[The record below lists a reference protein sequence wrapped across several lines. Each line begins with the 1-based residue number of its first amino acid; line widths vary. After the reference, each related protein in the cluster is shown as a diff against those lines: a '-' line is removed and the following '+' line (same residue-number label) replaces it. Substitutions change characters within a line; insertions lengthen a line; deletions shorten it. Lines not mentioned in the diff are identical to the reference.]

1 MNMLV
6 RFHHD
11 TSSPDEVSHES
22 IENALSHS
30 VIYDVLTDLA
40 YDKSSVCHNL
50 DHSLIYHVLV
60 EGHEI

>member
-6 RFHHD
+6 QFHHD

-30 VIYDVLTDLA
+30 VIYDVLTDLVH
-40 YDKSSVCHNL
+40 DKPSCHDL
-50 DHSLIYHVLV
+50 DYSLIYHVLV